1 MSLKN
6 NRPYTI
12 LPHTFPFVLIDEVF
26 DIDAGKSGK
35 GKKLIPVDDSL
46 GRGEMF
52 PQVFLVEAAAQLSGI
67 VSGREEGGFL
77 AAVRD
82 ITFERKVVPGDAVEF
97 STETKGVFGGLYG
110 FQVHAQCEGDLVM
123 KGDIYLALA

>member
-1 MSLKN
+1 MIE
-6 NRPYTI
+6 RPYSL
-12 LPHTFPFVLIDEVF
+12 LPHTFPFIMIDEVF
-26 DIDAGKSGK
+26 DIDEGKSGK

-46 GRGEMF
+46 GRGAVF

-77 AAVRD
+77 AAIRD
-82 ITFERKVVPGDAVEF
+82 VTFERKVVPGDSVEF
-97 STETKGVFGGLYG
+97 RSETKGVFRGLYG
-110 FQVHAQCEGDLVM
+110 FHVSAQCDGELVM

>member
-1 MSLKN
+1 MIEK
-6 NRPYTI
+6 PYTL
-12 LPHTFPFVLIDEVF
+12 LPHKFPFVMIDSVY
-26 DIDAGKSGK
+26 DIDPGKSGK

-46 GRGEMF
+46 GRGEVF
-52 PQVFLVEAAAQLSGI
+52 PQVFLLEAAAQLSGI

-97 STETKGVFGGLYG
+97 QSETKGVFGGLYG
-110 FQVHAQCEGDLVM
+110 FHVNAQCEGELVM

>member
-1 MSLKN
+1 MIEKL
-6 NRPYTI
+6 YTL
-12 LPHTFPFVLIDEVF
+12 LPHTFPFILIDSVY
-26 DIDAGKSGK
+26 DIDPGKSGK

-46 GRGEMF
+46 GRGEVF
-52 PQVFLVEAAAQLSGI
+52 PQVFLLEAAAQLSGI

-82 ITFERKVVPGDAVEF
+82 ITFERKVVPEDAVEF
-97 STETKGVFGGLYG
+97 QSETKGVFGGLYG
-110 FQVHAQCEGDLVM
+110 FHVNAQCEGELVM

>member
-6 NRPYTI
+6 DKPYAL
-12 LPHTFPFVLIDEVF
+12 LPHAFPFVLIDEVF

-46 GRGEMF
+46 GRGDVF
-52 PQVFLVEAAAQLSGI
+52 PQAFLIEAAAQLSGI
-67 VSGREEGGFL
+67 VSGREEGGYL
-77 AAVRD
+77 AAVRG
-82 ITFERKVVPGDAVEF
+82 ITFEKEVVPGDVVEF
-97 STETKGVFGGLYG
+97 SSGTKGVFGGLYG
-110 FQVHAQCEGDLVM
+110 FHVSAQCEGDLVM